1 MRTVYFLLS
10 IGLLLATVSAFA
22 HHAAEGIVDEE
33 IYAMIDGMVV
43 DTPHAELDFDDSQPG
58 MVETTITT
66 RTTRSLESMMSDG
79 LLTNISL
86 LDGDVAVSIEFDDRG
101 GATLTVIQTL
111 E

>member
-1 MRTVYFLLS
+1 MKTVYFLLS

-33 IYAMIDGMVV
+33 IYAMIDGMVA

-66 RTTRSLESMMSDG
+66 RMARSLESMISDG

-86 LDGDVAVSIEFDDRG
+86 LDGDVSISIEFDDRG
-101 GATLTVIQTL
+101 GAILTVMQIL